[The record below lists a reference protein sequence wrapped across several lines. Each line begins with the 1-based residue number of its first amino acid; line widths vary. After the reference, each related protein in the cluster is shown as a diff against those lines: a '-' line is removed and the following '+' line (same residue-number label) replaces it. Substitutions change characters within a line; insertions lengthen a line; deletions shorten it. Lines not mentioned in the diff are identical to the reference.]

1 MYRKEDAFT
10 RGLPD
15 ESKVVG
21 NLAGVHRWLRDM
33 MTNPL
38 GAGAGGGHGDGGGGG
53 RAQKRARGEGVVT
66 HTVPMLKPLS
76 AAAER
81 RRLGKLSKKIGALA
95 YLRDEPLEEAKQ
107 EVREVV
113 VVDGC
118 AMQTAHVPPHV
129 SWARLTRW
137 RVRTAFAVQVVLCCS
152 VLQETATAQ
161 AAHGACPP
169 QLFHGALE
177 ALRRLQQVYVNLP
190 LLEETQAS
198 HTVALI
204 ARGPDKLLA
213 QVRGGS
219 IRAHPARWCGR
230 GRHTLSVLVR
240 GVQARSIPA

>member
-33 MTNPL
+33 MTNPS
-38 GAGAGGGHGDGGGGG
+38 GAGAGGGHGGGGGGGG
-53 RAQKRARGEGVVT
+53 RAHAPAKRARGEGVVT

-95 YLRDEPLEEAKQ
+95 YVRDEPLEEAKQ

-113 VVDGC
+113 VDDGC
-118 AMQTAHVPPHV
+118 ATQTATVRPHV

-137 RVRTAFAVQVVLCCS
+137 RVRPRSL
-152 VLQETATAQ
+152 
-161 AAHGACPP
+161 H
-169 QLFHGALE
+169 
-177 ALRRLQQVYVNLP
+177 
-190 LLEETQAS
+190 
-198 HTVALI
+198 
-204 ARGPDKLLA
+204 
-213 QVRGGS
+213 
-219 IRAHPARWCGR
+219 RWCGAAACCR
-230 GRHTLSVLVR
+230 RRRPRRQRTAPVHRSCSTVR
-240 GVQARSIPA
+240 WRRCGGCNRCT